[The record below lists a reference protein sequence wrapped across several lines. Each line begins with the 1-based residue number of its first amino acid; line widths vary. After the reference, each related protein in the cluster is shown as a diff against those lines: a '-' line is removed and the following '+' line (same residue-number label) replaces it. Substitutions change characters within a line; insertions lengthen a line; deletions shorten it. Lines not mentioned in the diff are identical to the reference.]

1 MKKILIAEDDF
12 YIQDIYKSTF
22 AQAGYTVDTAKDGEE
37 ALAKLKA
44 NTYDVLLLDIMLP
57 KVSGTEIL
65 NWCRSDNSPAKDLLI
80 YALTNLDES
89 VFIKKVITE
98 GANGYFV
105 KADMTPQT
113 LLEKVN
119 AGLRVKENN

>member
-1 MKKILIAEDDF
+1 VKKILIAEDDF

-22 AQAGYTVDTAKDGEE
+22 AQAGYTVDTANDGEE
-37 ALAKLKA
+37 TLSKLKA

-65 NWCRSDNSPAKDLLI
+65 NWCRSDKSPAKDLLI

-89 VFIKKVITE
+89 VFIKKVISE